1 MFFVFFILIIISRVS
16 KILLESRILI
26 LVIYHLIF
34 KFLTNITLVQ
44 ALVLLEFQKLV
55 PHDFIPHTLL
65 KDTLNISAGKKKKTF
80 KKHLFLYV
88 KSKISRGFLNSTLL
102 NFILA
107 RPFLTWS
114 HSKS

>member
-1 MFFVFFILIIISRVS
+1 MFFVLIIISRVS

-44 ALVLLEFQKLV
+44 ALVLLLEFQKLV
-55 PHDFIPHTLL
+55 PHDFIPHTLP
-65 KDTLNISAGKKKKTF
+65 KDTLNISAGKKKTF
-80 KKHLFLYV
+80 KKHLFLYA
-88 KSKISRGFLNSTLL
+88 KSEISRGFLNSTLL
-102 NFILA
+102 NFTLS
-107 RPFLTWS
+107 RPFLMWS